1 MEGVA
6 GEIAID
12 VRFPAAAFTVSVA
25 VPFMV
30 PDFAVMVADPDEAAV
45 ATPLALMLAT
55 LLSEDPH
62 CAELV
67 TSLVVPSE

>member
-1 MEGVA
+1 MEGAA

-12 VRFPAAAFTVSVA
+12 VRFPAAALTVSVA

-30 PDFAVMVADPDEAAV
+30 PDLAVMVADPDAAAV
-45 ATPLALMLAT
+45 ATPLELMLAT

-62 CAELV
+62 CTEPV
-67 TSLVVPSE
+67 TSFVLPSE